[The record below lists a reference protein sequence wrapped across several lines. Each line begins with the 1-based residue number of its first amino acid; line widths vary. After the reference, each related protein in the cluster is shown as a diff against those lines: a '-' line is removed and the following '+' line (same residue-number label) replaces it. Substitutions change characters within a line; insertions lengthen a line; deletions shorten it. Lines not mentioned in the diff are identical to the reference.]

1 MIDAVEILSRVCA
14 LIAKGDQAA
23 AEGTI
28 NRDYPFVSMLPTL
41 RGYSEAVA
49 TRIFVRD
56 GFLERYTGERLVFP
70 GALRLLSLKLPKAF
84 PYHRNW
90 KMSETHPA
98 FWQLY
103 ATIDHVDP
111 VACGAL
117 DVETNLVTTSMIR
130 NSAKAN
136 SPLEKLGWQLRP
148 IERLA
153 GWDGLTGWFLSS
165 VSAEPSL
172 LEHPFIK
179 RWYGAAKR
187 TRSIPR

>member
-56 GFLERYTGERLVFP
+56 GFLDRYTGERLVSP
-70 GALRLLSLKLPKAF
+70 GALRLLSIKLPTAF

-98 FWQLY
+98 FWQLC
-103 ATIDHVDP
+103 ATIDHVVP
-111 VACGAL
+111 VTDAGSG
-117 DVETNLVTTSMIR
+117 DEDNLVTTSMIR

-136 SPLEKLGWQLRP
+136 WPLEKIGWQLRP
-148 IERLA
+148 IDRV
-153 GWDGLTGWFLSS
+153 GDWDGLTGWFLTT

-179 RWYGAAKR
+179 RWYVAATQ
-187 TRSIPR
+187 TRSTFG